1 LHIPED
7 SSVEPQLAETLQAQ
21 PVAVRSVAPVWHTV
35 VLAAAVI
42 GLSVQGA
49 SELSGKH
56 PESSRLA
63 TYVSTAISESL
74 MVGWVYLGLRIRK
87 IPFRSLL
94 GSIPGD
100 VRSIAVDLGFA
111 MAFWIG
117 SLVVLGTI
125 GISWTII
132 EAAIKHQPL
141 IHAGKQATPEPSQQ
155 QTLHAL
161 TALVPTSGREVAAWV
176 LLCMVAGFA
185 EEVVFRGYFH
195 QQFTAWS
202 RGAVVAG
209 VVLSAL
215 LFGSAHGYQGV
226 RNMVMLSVFG
236 VLFSLLALFRRSLRA
251 GIIAHG
257 WHDLI
262 AGLTLALLKMH
273 HLI

>member
-1 LHIPED
+1 MLP
-7 SSVEPQLAETLQAQ
+7 VEAVPAQ
-21 PVAVRSVAPVWHTV
+21 PPPFRSVAPVWHTV

-42 GLSVQGA
+42 GLSIQGA
-49 SELSGKH
+49 SELSGKNLDA
-56 PESSRLA
+56 SRMG
-63 TYVSTAISESL
+63 TYGSTVISELL
-74 MVGWVYLGLRIRK
+74 MVGWVYLGLRLKK

-100 VRSIAVDLGFA
+100 FRSIAMDLGFA

-125 GISWTII
+125 GISWTVI

-141 IHAGKQATPEPSQQ
+141 IQAGKPAAPDPSQM
-155 QTLHAL
+155 QTLHTL
-161 TALVPTSGREVAAWV
+161 TALVPTTGYEVAAWV

-185 EEVVFRGYFH
+185 EEVVFRGYF
-195 QQFTAWS
+195 QRQFTAWS

-209 VVLSAL
+209 VVFSAL

-236 VLFSLLALFRRSLRA
+236 ALFSVFALLRRSLRA